1 MYEEIRNYLKD
12 NKFKL
17 VYTDKYLNIINYL
30 KIIILEEDKIEI
42 EIPNKILKIIGRNL
56 KLKRIIKNELLVI
69 GDIIEFKLVNL

>member
-42 EIPNKILKIIGRNL
+42 EIPNKIF
-56 KLKRIIKNELLVI
+56 KN
-69 GDIIEFKLVNL
+69 NW